1 MMAEH
6 EDGDGAPPQLHAAD
20 RGQRAQISDYTLLEF
35 LGEGATAQVY
45 LAEHVDSGDRVAIKV
60 IDKLLVQH
68 AQLEG
73 KVRQE
78 MVLHTELHHPF
89 VLQVQDVFEDARNFY
104 MVLEYCARR
113 SLATTVKTL
122 PGRRMDESMAKKVF
136 RQVRRL
142 LSKTSR
148 SVFDREKRRHS
159 RDVLLRLGVG
169 CVSDAGSDEHATM
182 CGTPNFIAPEVL
194 ASNGAPYDEA
204 VDVWSLG
211 CILYSSTRAQQS
223 TAPRQRE
230 PLRSPPNRKSRR
242 AAALS
247 STDDEPLRTSRVA
260 MALKA
265 PPKKRNALVNSRLGS
280 ERRRSREGGGADG
293 MDCAWGQALPLAGVD
308 NSSSSSDDSSV
319 DLVNEEFSD
328 LSELSTPAAFK
339 FQHDEETKDQA
350 EEPLL
355 HESGSTDVRPVKSVV
370 VHLELQNLP
379 FLGLSGGDEGLKAA
393 VEWTCEE
400 PLEVGRPPLFKLK
413 VSNGWEAQYDPGTGV
428 LTATSPD
435 GNVLIYE
442 IPALVRFC
450 QCLALRTVQLRRI
463 ALRGEVCKLPFVHYD
478 TFPESLLASFRY
490 RATLAPHSLGQ
501 LDAGSSASSTEN
513 STGTRGSTEIP
524 GIGCG
529 YISTTGDLRVVYL
542 DGAQLTLAASGL
554 QLRFRPSWANNQ
566 GGDDNDDVFDLL
578 TGSNMSAFLPSAVK
592 QKLESIPEFI
602 RRLKAG
608 S

>member
-6 EDGDGAPPQLHAAD
+6 EDGDGAPPQLLDAD

-45 LAEHVDSGDRVAIKV
+45 LAEHGASGDRVAIKV
-60 IDKLLVQH
+60 IDKLLVQR

-89 VLQVQDVFEDARNFY
+89 VLQVQDPALRPPAEQILLHPWLREQAHKRPTTPSN
-104 MVLEYCARR
+104 RR
-113 SLATTVKTL
+113 KA
-122 PGRRMDESMAKKVF
+122 
-136 RQVRRL
+136 
-142 LSKTSR
+142 
-148 SVFDREKRRHS
+148 
-159 RDVLLRLGVG
+159 
-169 CVSDAGSDEHATM
+169 VSSA
-182 CGTPNFIAPEVL
+182 
-194 ASNGAPYDEA
+194 
-204 VDVWSLG
+204 
-211 CILYSSTRAQQS
+211 STRAQQS
-223 TAPRQRE
+223 TAPRQRD
-230 PLRSPPNRKSRR
+230 PLRSPTKRKSRKV
-242 AAALS
+242 AALS

-260 MALKA
+260 VALKA
-265 PPKKRNALVNSRLGS
+265 PPKKRNALVNSRIVS

-293 MDCAWGQALPLAGVD
+293 MDYAWGQALPPAGVG

-319 DLVNEEFSD
+319 DFVNEEFSD
-328 LSELSTPAAFK
+328 LSELSMPVAFK
-339 FQHDEETKDQA
+339 SQHGEETKDQA
-350 EEPLL
+350 EEPHL
-355 HESGSTDVRPVKSVV
+355 HVFKSADVRPMKSVV
-370 VHLELQNLP
+370 MHLELRNLP
-379 FLGLSGGDEGLKAA
+379 FLGLSDGDEGLKAA

-435 GNVLIYE
+435 GNALKYE
-442 IPALVRFC
+442 IPGVHTTHPGSVSVSVSSRHSTARSGQTARLPALVRFC
-450 QCLALRTVQLRRI
+450 QCLALRTMQLRRI
-463 ALRGEVCKLPFVHYD
+463 ALRGEACKLPFVHYD
-478 TFPESLLASFRY
+478 TLPESLLASFRY
-490 RATLAPHSLGQ
+490 RASLATTAPHSLGQ
-501 LDAGSSASSTEN
+501 LDVGGGASSIES
-513 STGTRGSTEIP
+513 STDTRRSTEIP
-524 GIGCG
+524 GVGCG
-529 YISTTGDLRVVYL
+529 YINTTGDLRVVYL

-554 QLRFRPSWANNQ
+554 QLRFRPSWADSQ
-566 GGDDNDDVFDLL
+566 EEDDSDDVFDLL